1 MLIFQPPKTSGFVL
15 AINGWNDLNGWN
27 VLNNRPDL
35 NVELGTLN
43 LKPSH
48 VLIDLNGWNVLND
61 WNYLNFPKEGLL
73 ALPDKTKA
81 DAGASVARVAPA
93 PER

>member
-35 NVELGTLN
+35 NIELGSKTE
-43 LKPSH
+43 SR
-48 VLIDLNGWNVLND
+48 
-61 WNYLNFPKEGLL
+61 
-73 ALPDKTKA
+73 PD
-81 DAGASVARVAPA
+81 
-93 PER
+93 